1 MSKPFRA
8 AVRTILRDRLL
19 DAAAAA
25 FAAEGWRR
33 LTMAKVADRAG
44 VSRQTV
50 YNEFGTKQQLAEQL
64 VMREL
69 DVFLDVVRESFE
81 GEQEFQPAVRSAVLG
96 ALTSAGDNALLK
108 AVLESGHTGD
118 TDLLP
123 YIFQSQTIIDTAA
136 GFLYDLVVEHFPD
149 LPLRGERA
157 GRVAW
162 SRSSG
167 WRCPTSP
174 SRTTRRRAPPTT
186 WPGWS
191 ARCSPGSRP
200 QQARRRVTCPC
211 VGATH
216 RAASRRTWPR
226 SSRST
231 APGVSE
237 TVVAPLEP
245 DYNVAPTKQV
255 YAVARP
261 ARQRDGE
268 RRPSDSCGCCAGG
281 WCRSGPRTPRSATG

>member
-81 GEQEFQPAVRSAVLG
+81 SEPEFQPAVRSAVLG
-96 ALTSAGDNALLK
+96 ALTIAGDNALLK

-136 GFLYDLVVEHFPD
+136 GFLFDLVVEHFPD
-149 LPLRGERA
+149 LPLRGEELAVSLESVDPA
-157 GRVAW
+157 GPVPPDPAPPPAGAHR
-162 SRSSG
+162 RRPG
-167 WRCPTSP
+167 LGG
-174 SRTTRRRAPPTT
+174 RRRARRGRGPAEAA
-186 WPGWS
+186 
-191 ARCSPGSRP
+191 AR
-200 QQARRRVTCPC
+200 
-211 VGATH
+211 
-216 RAASRRTWPR
+216 
-226 SSRST
+226 
-231 APGVSE
+231 
-237 TVVAPLEP
+237 
-245 DYNVAPTKQV
+245 
-255 YAVARP
+255 
-261 ARQRDGE
+261 
-268 RRPSDSCGCCAGG
+268 
-281 WCRSGPRTPRSATG
+281 

>member
-1 MSKPFRA
+1 MSKKPFRA

-81 GEQEFQPAVRSAVLG
+81 GEREFQPAVRSAVLG

-149 LPLRGERA
+149 LPLRGEELAVSLESVIRLA
-157 GRVAW
+157 LSHLTQPHHPPERTADDLAW
-162 SRSSG
+162 
-167 WRCPTSP
+167 
-174 SRTTRRRAPPTT
+174 
-186 WPGWS
+186 
-191 ARCSPGSRP
+191 
-200 QQARRRVTCPC
+200 V
-211 VGATH
+211 VGAVL
-216 RAASRRTWPR
+216 AGVEAQQ
-226 SSRST
+226 
-231 APGVSE
+231 VSE
-237 TVVAPLEP
+237 VAAGPAVV
-245 DYNVAPTKQV
+245 
-255 YAVARP
+255 
-261 ARQRDGE
+261 
-268 RRPSDSCGCCAGG
+268 
-281 WCRSGPRTPRSATG
+281 